1 VTDLADRRVL
11 YGLFACYAL
20 AALACVELR
29 PFWLDEVLQLI
40 ATSSPSVDDF
50 MRSMGSN
57 NPGAAPLGYLTQR
70 PFVLAGG
77 PSNFWARLPSVIFSI
92 LSCLVLA
99 QICRQLSMNALPNR
113 DREGVGALAIN
124 PQILSVLVT
133 ILFMAIPLQFRYAV
147 EARPYSE
154 ALCFSLL
161 AVLAF
166 LKLISGPSLP
176 AAVLCVLAI
185 VAALY
190 TQPYAILNVCGVI
203 FWSACTDAKAGN
215 WRRAFLGPSC
225 LAISLLA
232 FLPWYLLESGKWA
245 SGIQEHRIPAFHWT
259 FALLLDVTKGISGD
273 GYLCSAALIFLAAAA
288 FLARSD
294 FRGLLLATILFP
306 VAGALAGDAFSN
318 YFFASR
324 QILFALP
331 GLVILATLG
340 LLELFRRNKG
350 VAIAASAILLGAAFQ
365 KDVTMQTK
373 ASENWPAAARAVSE
387 IARNGRCLEVVP
399 ASSMELYS
407 FFVPGLETKV
417 CAASP
422 LQKGAAL
429 ITSLYTTTPELIA
442 AADHFRERG
451 FAPVSSTAVGG
462 TSITLE
468 DR

>member
-20 AALACVELR
+20 AALVCVELR

-50 MRSMGSN
+50 MRRMGSS
-57 NPGAAPLGYLTQR
+57 NPGAAPIGYLTQR

-77 PSNFWARLPSVIFSI
+77 PSNLWARLPSVLFSI
-92 LSCLVLA
+92 LSCWVLA
-99 QICRQLSMNALPNR
+99 RICRELKM
-113 DREGVGALAIN
+113 
-124 PQILSVLVT
+124 PQITGLAT
-133 ILFMAIPLQFRYAV
+133 ILFMVTPLQFRYAV

-166 LKLISGPSLP
+166 LKLRSSSSLP

-203 FWSACTDAKAGN
+203 FWTAFSDAKAGN
-215 WRRAFLGPSC
+215 RKRAALGPAC

-232 FLPWYLLESGKWA
+232 FLPWYLLETRKWA
-245 SGIQEHRIPAFHWT
+245 SGIQEHGIPAFHWT
-259 FALLLDVTKGISGD
+259 IALLLDVTKGISGD
-273 GYLCSAALIFLAAAA
+273 GFLCSAALIFLAAAA
-288 FLARSD
+288 FFARSD
-294 FRGLLLATILFP
+294 FRGLLLAATLFP

-331 GLVILATLG
+331 GLVILAALG
-340 LLELFRRNKG
+340 LLELFRRNKA
-350 VAIAASAILLGAAFQ
+350 VAIVASAILLGSAFQ
-365 KDVTMQTK
+365 KDITMQTK
-373 ASENWPAAARAVSE
+373 ARENWPAAARAVSE
-387 IARNGRCLEVVP
+387 IAGKGRCLQMAP
-399 ASSMELYS
+399 ASSLELYS

-429 ITSLYTTTPELIA
+429 ISSLYTTTGELIA
-442 AADHFRERG
+442 AADHFREQG
-451 FAPVSSTAVGG
+451 FVPVSSTAVGG
-462 TSITLE
+462 TAITLE

>member
-40 ATSSPSVDDF
+40 ATSSHSVDDF

-77 PSNFWARLPSVIFSI
+77 PSNLWARLPSVLFSI
-92 LSCLVLA
+92 LSCWVLA
-99 QICRQLSMNALPNR
+99 RICRQLSMNALPNR
-113 DREGVGALAIN
+113 DREGVGALVS
-124 PQILSVLVT
+124 ILAT

-161 AVLAF
+161 AVWAF

-176 AAVLCVLAI
+176 AAILCVLAI

-203 FWSACTDAKAGN
+203 FWTAFTDARAGN
-215 WRRAFLGPSC
+215 WRRAFLGPAC
-225 LAISLLA
+225 LAIALLA
-232 FLPWYLLESGKWA
+232 FLPWYLLQTRKWA
-245 SGIQEHRIPAFHWT
+245 AGIQEHGIPAFHWT
-259 FALLLDVTKGISGD
+259 FALLLDVTKSISGD

-288 FLARSD
+288 FLARPD
-294 FRGLLLATILFP
+294 FRGLLLASVLFP

-340 LLELFRRNKG
+340 LLELFRRNKA
-350 VAIAASAILLGAAFQ
+350 VAIAASAILLGSAFQ
-365 KDVTMQTK
+365 KDITMQTK
-373 ASENWPAAARAVSE
+373 ARENWPAAAHAVSE

-429 ITSLYTTTPELIA
+429 ITSLYTTTPELVA
-442 AADHFRERG
+442 AADHFREQG
-451 FAPVSSTAVGG
+451 FAPVSSTAIGG
-462 TSITLE
+462 TAITLE